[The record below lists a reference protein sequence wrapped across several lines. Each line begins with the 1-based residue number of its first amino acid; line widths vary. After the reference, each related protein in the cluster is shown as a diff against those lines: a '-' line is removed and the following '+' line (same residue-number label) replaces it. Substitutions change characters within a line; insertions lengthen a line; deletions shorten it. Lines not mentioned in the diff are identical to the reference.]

1 MSASVHLT
9 AVDDLEHVACNYCGA
24 DDARMVYD
32 FAPYKIVECRRCGLA
47 YTTPRLSQTATEAE
61 LYGPE
66 YWRDYERQ
74 YEAGLPDVRAFAARW
89 LERLRDYAPAKQ
101 RWELCE
107 LGPGLGG
114 FLAESRDEGHDVH
127 GLELSE
133 HAVGYARDRLGVTT
147 VQRGAITQLPE
158 LGLPK
163 LDVIVMLAVI
173 EHLHDP
179 MAVLRMAHGQLVPD
193 GVLLLSTGVWRSF
206 NHRIAGTAWSII
218 APDAHLYYFSKRTM
232 AACLER
238 AGFDLAYLIT
248 NGALVNPLTKRRR
261 LVLLFNN
268 RIVGWLGVPRLVER
282 LALGDEMFIIAR
294 RRG

>member
-1 MSASVHLT
+1 MGAPAHLAASA
-9 AVDDLEHVACNYCGA
+9 DLEHVACNYCGA
-24 DDARMVYD
+24 DDAKVVYD
-32 FAPYKIVECRRCGLA
+32 FATYQIVECRRCGLA
-47 YTTPRLSQTATEAE
+47 YTTPRLSRKATEAE

-66 YWRDYERQ
+66 YWRDYEQQ
-74 YEAGLPDVRAFAARW
+74 YEAGLPAVRAFAARW
-89 LERLRDYAPAKQ
+89 LERLREYAPVKE
-101 RWELCE
+101 RWRLCE

-114 FLAESRDEGHDVH
+114 FLTEAQAEGHEVH

-133 HAVGYARDRLGVTT
+133 HAVGYARDRLGVDTIH
-147 VQRGAITQLPE
+147 RGLITQLPE
-158 LGLPK
+158 LGLPP

-179 MAVLRMAHGQLVPD
+179 MAALRMALDQLAPG

-232 AACLER
+232 KACLER
-238 AGFDLAYLIT
+238 AGFDVVYRTT

-261 LVLLFNN
+261 MVLLFNN
-268 RIVGWLGVPRLVER
+268 RLVAWSGIPRLTAR
-282 LALGDEMFIIAR
+282 FALGDEMFVIAR
-294 RRG
+294 RA